1 MDFSQQAPAP
11 SPRAR
16 RGSGF
21 TLVELL
27 VVIAIIGVL
36 VALLLPAVQAAREA
50 ARRTQ
55 CTNNLKQIGLGFH
68 NCADINGHL
77 PTGGWGWGWVG
88 DADLGTG
95 KGQTG
100 SWPFNIL
107 PYIEQKTIYDMSGG
121 APGQPKQNALTQMVQ
136 IPVKTYVCPSRRKAQ
151 VWPITS
157 TSHKNFPQVTSGA
170 KCDYAANSGDQQWNE
185 YSEGPPGLDPN
196 NPLRPEQVPSGKD
209 QGPRTYTG
217 ISFACS
223 TIRLAEITDGTTQTL
238 MVGEKFLHPRK
249 WIDGTD
255 LSDNENMYTGFD
267 NDHYRSTHPT
277 TYFPPK
283 ADSPNLGNLQVY
295 GSAHPSVFNVVLC
308 DGSIRGI
315 SYNIDKQTF
324 QFLGNRY
331 DGGSLGEF

>member
-1 MDFSQQAPAP
+1 MEFLST
-11 SPRAR
+11 SRTSHR
-16 RGSGF
+16 NGF

-55 CTNNLKQIGLGFH
+55 CTNNLKQIGLAFH
-68 NCADINGHL
+68 NHTDIVGHL

-88 DADLGTG
+88 DADGGTG
-95 KGQTG
+95 RMQTG

-107 PYIEQKTIYDMSGG
+107 PYIEQKAIYDMSGG
-121 APGQPKQNALTQMVQ
+121 SSGQPKINALNQMVQ
-136 IPVKTYVCPSRRKAQ
+136 IPVRTYVCPSRRKAQ

-157 TSHKNFPQVTSGA
+157 GSHKNFDVVTSGA
-170 KCDYAANSGDQQWNE
+170 KSDYAANCGDQAWNE
-185 YSEGPPGLDPN
+185 YSEGPPGLQPS
-196 NPLRPEQVPSGKD
+196 NPLRPEQVPAGVD

-223 TIRLAEITDGTTQTL
+223 QVRLAEITDGTTQTI

-255 LSDNENMYTGFD
+255 PSDNENMYTGFD
-267 NDHYRSTHPT
+267 NDHYRSTNA

-283 ADSPNLGNLQVY
+283 ADSPNLAALQVY
-295 GSAHPSVFNVVLC
+295 GSAHPSVFNIVLC

-315 SYNIDKQTF
+315 SYNIDKTTF

-331 DGGSLGEF
+331 DGGTIGDF

>member
-1 MDFSQQAPAP
+1 MESNLFICRRIQKK
-11 SPRAR
+11 AR
-16 RGSGF
+16 RPGF

-68 NCADINGHL
+68 NNNDINGHL

-121 APGQPKQNALTQMVQ
+121 SPGQPKQDALTRMVQ
-136 IPVKTYVCPSRRKAQ
+136 IPVKTYICPSRRKAQ
-151 VWPITS
+151 IWPISS
-157 TSHKNFPQVTSGA
+157 TSHKNFPQVFFGA
-170 KCDYAANSGDQQWNE
+170 KSDYGANCGDQQWNE
-185 YSEGPPGLDPN
+185 YSEGPPGLIPS
-196 NPLRPEQVPSGKD
+196 NPLRPEQVPPGVD
-209 QGPRTYTG
+209 LGPRTYTG

-223 TIRLAEITDGTTQTL
+223 AIRLAEITDGTTQTF
-238 MVGEKFLHPRK
+238 MVGEKFLNPRK

-255 LSDNENMYTGFD
+255 PSDNENMYVGFD
-267 NDHYRSTHPT
+267 NDHYRSTSPG
-277 TYFPPK
+277 TYWPPK
-283 ADSPNLGNLQVY
+283 ADSPNLGNLQVF

-315 SYNIDKQTF
+315 SYNIDKTTF

-331 DGGSLGEF
+331 DGMSIGEF

>member
-1 MDFSQQAPAP
+1 MESHM
-11 SPRAR
+11 AR
-16 RGSGF
+16 RHGRSAF

-50 ARRTQ
+50 ARRMQ
-55 CTNNLKQIGLGFH
+55 CSNNLKQMGLAFH
-68 NCADINGHL
+68 NHIDINGHF

-107 PYIEQKTIYDMSGG
+107 PYIEQKAIYDMSGG
-121 APGQPKQNALTQMVQ
+121 TPGPPKLAALDRMVT
-136 IPVKTYVCPSRRKAQ
+136 IPVKTYVCPSRRKPQ
-151 VWPITS
+151 VWPVSS
-157 TSHKNFPQVTSGA
+157 TSHKNYDQVTMAA
-170 KCDYAANSGDQQWNE
+170 KSDYAANAGDQQWNE
-185 YSEGPPGLDPN
+185 YSEGPPGLNPS
-196 NPLRPEQVPSGKD
+196 NPLRPEQVPVGVD

-223 TIRLAEITDGTTQTL
+223 TVRLAEVTDGTSSTF

-255 LSDNENMYTGFD
+255 PSDNENMYTGFD
-267 NDHYRSTHPT
+267 NDHYRSTNASAYWPPRADNATYT
-277 TYFPPK
+277 TFY
-283 ADSPNLGNLQVY
+283 QVY
-295 GSAHPSVFNVVLC
+295 GSAHSSVFNVVLC
-308 DGSIRGI
+308 DGSVRGI

-324 QFLGNRY
+324 VFLGNKA
-331 DGGSLGEF
+331 DGASLGDF

>member
-1 MDFSQQAPAP
+1 MKSVSSTGP
-11 SPRAR
+11 SR
-16 RGSGF
+16 RPGF

-55 CTNNLKQIGLGFH
+55 CTNNLKQIGLAFH
-68 NCADINGHL
+68 NHTDVIGHI

-95 KGQTG
+95 AKQTG

-107 PYIEQKTIYDMSGG
+107 PFIEQKAIYDMSGG
-121 APGQPKQNALTQMVQ
+121 AAGPPKLAALSMMVT
-136 IPVKTYVCPSRRKAQ
+136 IPIKTYVCPSRRKMQ

-157 TSHKNFPQVTSGA
+157 TSHKNFDQVPNGA
-170 KCDYAANSGDQQWNE
+170 KTDYAANCGDQQWNE
-185 YSEGPPGLDPN
+185 YSEGPPGLDPS
-196 NPLRPEQVPSGKD
+196 NPLRPEQVPTGKD

-217 ISFACS
+217 ISYACS
-223 TIRLAEITDGTTQTL
+223 LIRLAEITDGTTQTL

-255 LSDNENMYTGFD
+255 PSDNENMYTGFD
-267 NDHYRSTHPT
+267 NDHYRSTHAN
-277 TYFPPK
+277 YFPPK
-283 ADSPNLGNLQVY
+283 ADSPALAALQVY
-295 GSAHPSVFNVVLC
+295 GSAHPSVFNAVMC
-308 DGSIRGI
+308 DGSVRGI
-315 SYNIDKQTF
+315 SYTIEKQTF

-331 DGGSLGEF
+331 DGGSIGEF